1 MRMINHV
8 IDNFNENSD
17 SLVIEIAINRLFDEF
32 LNQRSQI
39 ISIIT
44 IFLRM
49 NNIVRI
55 FEWFWM
61 TMHSSFTPLSQPGH
75 SSTLL

>member
-17 SLVIEIAINRLFDEF
+17 SLVIEIAIDRLFDEF

-55 FEWFWM
+55 FE
-61 TMHSSFTPLSQPGH
+61 
-75 SSTLL
+75 

>member
-17 SLVIEIAINRLFDEF
+17 SLVIEIAIDRLFDEF

-61 TMHSSFTPLSQPGH
+61 TMRSSFTPLSQPGH